1 MMDETYRDE
10 KKKHIEKIILWHLE
24 RQSKTILGPSNAT
37 LAEILAEEMCIM
49 LASVGDVIDEKLKDI
64 ASNFDKT
71 REWIDNTTTLL
82 IVLRKR
88 ILAIGDEL
96 EGLEER
102 VNRLEEKDE

>member
-37 LAEILAEEMCIM
+37 LAKILAEEMCIM
-49 LASVGDVIDEKLKDI
+49 LTSVGDVIDEKLKDV

-71 REWIDNTTTLL
+71 REWVDNTTTLL
-82 IVLRKR
+82 VVLRKR
-88 ILAIGDEL
+88 ILTMGDEL
-96 EGLEER
+96 KELEER
-102 VNRLEEKDE
+102 INRLEKKNE